1 MTPVVAAVGSAMLIA
16 VSACGQAPQG
26 QSAESLGA
34 VKLSAAETLQQ
45 SAKSAESVN
54 SYSAQLVVDFTAPKE
69 GAGSAGGSGTVKG
82 SVVYHQK
89 PQIASDVKLDQISV
103 AGQNVPGGVRLIL
116 LGDTAYVKMDMLT
129 KLMGG
134 TKPWI
139 KVDLAKAGQQGGVD
153 VDQLLRQAQQ
163 VDLQTSVKML
173 TTSKDVTTAGTESV
187 GGVETTHYKGT
198 FVVADAVKQ
207 LAPELRQN
215 LEGQLSNVKDMK
227 FDAWIDAQN
236 LPRKVEMNGAQNE
249 GSFKLTSTFG
259 DFNSAAEVTAPP
271 AAEVGEL
278 PSNLGNIPAGGGD
291 TTGGGS

>member
-1 MTPVVAAVGSAMLIA
+1 MTPVIAAVGSAMLIA
-16 VSACGQAPQG
+16 VSACGQTPQR
-26 QSAESLGA
+26 QSADLGA
-34 VKLSAAETLQQ
+34 VQLSAAETLQQ

-54 SYSAQLVVDFTAPKE
+54 SYSAQLVVNFTAPKE
-69 GAGSAGGSGTVKG
+69 GAGGAGGAGVVKG

-103 AGQNVPGGVRLIL
+103 GGQNVPGGVRLIL
-116 LGDTAYVKMDMLT
+116 LGDTAYLKMDMLS
-129 KLMGG
+129 KVMGG

-139 KVDLAKAGQQGGVD
+139 KVDLTKAGQQGGVD

-173 TTSKDVTTAGTESV
+173 TTSKDVTTAGTETV

-198 FVVADAVKQ
+198 FVVADAIKQ

-215 LEGQLSNVKDMK
+215 LEGQLSNVQDMK

-259 DFNSAAEVTAPP
+259 DFNSAAEVTPPP

-278 PSNLGNIPAGGGD
+278 PSNFGNVPAGDGD